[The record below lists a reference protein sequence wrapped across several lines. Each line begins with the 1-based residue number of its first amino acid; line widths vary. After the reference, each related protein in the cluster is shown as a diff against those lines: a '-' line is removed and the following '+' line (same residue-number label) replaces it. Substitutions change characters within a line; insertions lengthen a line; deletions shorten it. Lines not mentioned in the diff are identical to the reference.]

1 MILDEIIKVKRRE
14 VDCLKES
21 TSLEA
26 LKKAVRDLPP
36 PRNFR
41 KAISDPECSIIAE
54 VKRTSPSKGRIREDF
69 DPLKIASIYE
79 ANGAAAISV
88 LTDKEFFEGGNSY
101 LSQIKEAVS
110 LPLLRKEFII
120 DPYQIYETRII
131 GGDAVLLIASL
142 LEEKTLR
149 QFINLAE
156 SIGLSPLVEIH
167 SREELDK
174 ALAAGAEIIG
184 INNRNLE
191 TFSTDLRTSMELV
204 SSIPEN
210 KIMISESG
218 VSTREDIEALMQKG
232 IHTFLVGEALIK
244 APDIG
249 KKLMKLLGG
258 EIRNDRN
265 KDLRND

>member
-88 LTDKEFFEGGNSY
+88 LTDEEFFEGKNSY
-101 LSQIKEAVS
+101 LSEIKETLS
-110 LPLLRKEFII
+110 LPVLRKDFII
-120 DPYQIYETRII
+120 DPFQIYETRII
-131 GGDAVLLIASL
+131 GGDAILLIAGL
-142 LEEKTLR
+142 LEKETLR

-174 ALAAGAEIIG
+174 ALAAGAGIIG
-184 INNRNLE
+184 INNRNLK
-191 TFSTDLRTSMELV
+191 TFSTDLMPSLELAP
-204 SSIPEN
+204 SIPED
-210 KIMISESG
+210 KIVISESG
-218 VSTREDIEALMQKG
+218 VRTREDIEALMQKG
-232 IHTFLVGEALIK
+232 IHAFLIGEALMK
-244 APDIG
+244 VPDIG
-249 KKLMKLLGG
+249 K
-258 EIRNDRN
+258 E
-265 KDLRND
+265 LRGFLV